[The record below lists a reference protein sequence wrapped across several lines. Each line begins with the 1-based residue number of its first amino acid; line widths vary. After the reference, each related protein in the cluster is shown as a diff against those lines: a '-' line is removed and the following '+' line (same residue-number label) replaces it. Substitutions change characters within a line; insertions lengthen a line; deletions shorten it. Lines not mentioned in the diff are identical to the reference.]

1 MRILT
6 RYVFFDLLAI
16 FLVSLAG
23 MTAVMLLAG
32 VGREAVRQ
40 GLGLVPVLRLIP
52 YVLPDAMRFA
62 VPGTM
67 LLATTSVYGRMAA
80 FNEVVAVKS
89 LGISPMVILWPV
101 LVLSTLI
108 SFATVWLNDVAV
120 SWGRAGV
127 QRVVVESVEQIAY
140 GMLRTQ
146 RSYSTKRLAINVK
159 AVEGHVLIQPSFRM
173 SATADREE
181 ISISADMAELHANPD
196 DGTLTIIFQNA
207 RGTIGEGGVVLPGR
221 EAYVLPLDDF
231 SRQGADVAGPSDIPL
246 RAIGQEIARQELS
259 RVALNQEFATR
270 AAHQMMLGD
279 FEGLNSAQWK
289 DRRGK
294 LEKIDT
300 KLHRLHTEPHRRWA
314 NGFSCLCFVLI
325 GAPMAIRR
333 RHGEFLASFFACFLP
348 ILLVYYPLLMFGVK
362 RAKIGALPPHV
373 VWLGNVLLVIW
384 GLWMLRKVI
393 RH

>member
-23 MTAVMLLAG
+23 MTAVMLIAG

-89 LGISPMVILWPV
+89 LGISPMVLLWPV

-146 RSYSTKRLAINVK
+146 RSYSTKRLSINVK
-159 AVEGHVLIQPSFRM
+159 AVEDHVLIQPSFRM
-173 SATADREE
+173 AATADREE
-181 ISISADMAELHANPD
+181 IYISADMAELHANPV

-221 EAYVLPLDDF
+221 ETYVLPLDEF
-231 SRQGADVAGPSDIPL
+231 SRQGAAVASTSDIPL
-246 RAIGQEIARQELS
+246 RAIGPEIETQEQLRA
-259 RVALNQEFATR
+259 ALNQEFATR

-279 FEGLNSAQWK
+279 FEGLTSTQWK
-289 DRRGK
+289 DRRDK
-294 LEKIDT
+294 LEKIEV

-348 ILLVYYPLLMFGVK
+348 ILLVYYPLLMYGVE
-362 RAKIGALPPHV
+362 RAKYGALPPQF
-373 VWLGNVLLVIW
+373 VWLGNVLLVVW